1 MTDADVVKKIF
12 SADDLLT
19 LPMGTGQ
26 RYELIDGELLTMA
39 PAGNEHGFVADVISG
54 EVYVYLKSNKIGI
67 GFAAETGFYT
77 RGDNKT
83 VRALDYAFVSHAKV
97 PEDGLPKGFS
107 DIVPDL
113 VVEVVSPND
122 SASYMEQKTLEW
134 LEFGVR
140 LVWVI
145 FPDSQ
150 RVHIYQQGERNP
162 TILNA
167 GDTLTGDSVLP
178 GFELLVRKLFEK

>member
-1 MTDADVVKKIF
+1 MTDIAKKTFTDAD
-12 SADDLLT
+12 LLN
-19 LPMGTGQ
+19 LPMGMGE
-26 RYELIDGELLTMA
+26 RYELIDGELFTMP

-54 EVYVYLKSNKIGI
+54 EVYIYLKQNKIGI
-67 GFAAETGFYT
+67 GLAAETGFYT
-77 RGDNKT
+77 RGDKRT
-83 VRALDYAFVSHAKV
+83 VRAPDYAFVTQEKI

-113 VVEVVSPND
+113 VVEVVSPGD

-145 FPDSQ
+145 YPDSL
-150 RVHIYQQGERNP
+150 RVHVYQQGERNP
-162 TILNA
+162 VILSA
-167 GDTLTGDSVLP
+167 EDTLTGGDVLP
-178 GFELLVRKLFEK
+178 GFELNVRALFEK